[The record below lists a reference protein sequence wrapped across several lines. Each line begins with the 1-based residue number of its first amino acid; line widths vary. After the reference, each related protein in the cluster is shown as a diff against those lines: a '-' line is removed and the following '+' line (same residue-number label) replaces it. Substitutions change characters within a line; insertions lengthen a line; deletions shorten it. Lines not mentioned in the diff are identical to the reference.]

1 MGFVK
6 SQINETW
13 GSEGTGRT
21 RLWNSCWG
29 RRLRVSLGTGQDPD
43 PWAPAFRATRG
54 WPGRMQAARPWAA
67 RAAGVA
73 LQGQEEEQVHRG
85 GLRASDP
92 LLPSGALERWL
103 GRAWGFLPCPASATA
118 PGRTGDASWSPGRPW
133 EGTLPCRAPHPPSAE
148 HRLVWLQAGSSAGPC
163 SPVVLRAALPPPS
176 FPPQA
181 ARHCPQACA
190 GSSAVSQAAPPLL
203 PTWAPGRC
211 IDKWLLQ
218 TPLGKSWYQQ
228 SHFRLLLQ
236 RRVSQA
242 R

>member
-1 MGFVK
+1 M
-6 SQINETW
+6 
-13 GSEGTGRT
+13 
-21 RLWNSCWG
+21 
-29 RRLRVSLGTGQDPD
+29 SLGTGQDPD

-163 SPVVLRAALPPPS
+163 SPVVLLAALPPSVLRPVPAPLQCPR
-176 FPPQA
+176 PPLHCFLPGPLA
-181 ARHCPQACA
+181 AASTSGFSRLPLVRAGTNNPISACS
-190 GSSAVSQAAPPLL
+190 SSAESPRHGDAGPPGPWPLL
-203 PTWAPGRC
+203 KGRGWVRF
-211 IDKWLLQ
+211 IRPVPLLV
-218 TPLGKSWYQQ
+218 GA
-228 SHFRLLLQ
+228 
-236 RRVSQA
+236 VSEAQH
-242 R
+242 